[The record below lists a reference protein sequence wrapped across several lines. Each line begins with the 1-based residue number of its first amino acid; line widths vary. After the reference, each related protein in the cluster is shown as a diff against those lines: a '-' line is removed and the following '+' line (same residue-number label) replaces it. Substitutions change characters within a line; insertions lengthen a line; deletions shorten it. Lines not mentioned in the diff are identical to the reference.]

1 MTAALFVVF
10 KKSEIALCTLSATDH
25 RHQLSTGYQ
34 PNIADSQGTMLAEDR
49 KDDHNMRSS
58 SAMTPDFERRNAA
71 PDAGYAKHRRCTSVP
86 VLGSNGVQHVIRKFE
101 KQGNRKVSPYTPR
114 GNVVA
119 AHAVPG
125 PYAKNPSTPPRRVG
139 NRRSSPRAARTEQ
152 GASSLTA
159 AGPIAIVGQSQS
171 PRASRE
177 RIPNQQSPDVGAGT
191 RLHESSPFSLGAR
204 ELSTVLYGNNGSI
217 ASGRSSIR
225 RARVQMELEQEEQ
238 NIAVLEVKARKL
250 ELRKKLMEI
259 DARSSGRSRTS

>member
-1 MTAALFVVF
+1 MIDDRSTVCSI
-10 KKSEIALCTLSATDH
+10 KKSETALCTLSATDH

-34 PNIADSQGTMLAEDR
+34 PNIADSQRTMLAEDR

-58 SAMTPDFERRNAA
+58 SAMPSPPTPDFESRNAVA
-71 PDAGYAKHRRCTSVP
+71 HASHAKNRRCTSVP

-101 KQGNRKVSPYTPR
+101 KQYNRKVSPYTPR

-152 GASSLTA
+152 SVSSLTA
-159 AGPIAIVGQSQS
+159 AGPIAIVGHSQS

-177 RIPNQQSPDVGAGT
+177 RIPNQQSPDMGAGT

-204 ELSTVLYGNNGSI
+204 ELSTVLYGDNGSI

-225 RARVQMELEQEEQ
+225 RARVQMELEQ
-238 NIAVLEVKARKL
+238 
-250 ELRKKLMEI
+250 
-259 DARSSGRSRTS
+259 